1 MALNISDLQPKPF
14 TVTLGDQQTECAPLK
29 LRHIFILNKIGVIL
43 QNPDKASKEQ
53 IIEAENDFYFIIGDL
68 IPELE
73 GVTLP
78 LDMMMDLIT
87 QMMLTVNPSE
97 NKELAEK
104 GVSFDADP
112 KAQTSENNNERTG

>member
-53 IIEAENDFYFIIGDL
+53 IIEAENDFYFIISDL

-112 KAQTSENNNERTG
+112 KAQTSENSNERTG